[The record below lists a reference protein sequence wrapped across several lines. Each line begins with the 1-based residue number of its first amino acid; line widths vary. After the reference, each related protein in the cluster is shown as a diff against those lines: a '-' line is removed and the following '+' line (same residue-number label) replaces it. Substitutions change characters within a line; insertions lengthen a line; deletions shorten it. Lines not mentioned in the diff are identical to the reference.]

1 MSAYKVVKDPGFPMK
16 HTQITDLKNKT
27 KQVTDEVAEADVM
40 VIRNGETV
48 CYMVNPAHYEA
59 MVAAVMEAGVKAT
72 ETFLKN
78 YQERNGSL
86 TRLDAS
92 YNAAQRGEFA
102 SADQVAQV
110 FGSR

>member
-1 MSAYKVVKDPGFPMK
+1 MGYTVVKDPSFPMK
-16 HTQITDLKNKT
+16 HSQITELKNNT
-27 KQVTDEVAEADVM
+27 KKVTDEVAEADVM

-72 ETFLKN
+72 ETFLANHEKR
-78 YQERNGSL
+78 QGSL
-86 TRLDAS
+86 ARLDSS
-92 YNAAQRGEFA
+92 YNAALRGEFA
-102 SADQVAQV
+102 SDDEVSRV

>member
-1 MSAYKVVKDPGFPMK
+1 MSSYTVVKDPTFPMK
-16 HTQITDLKNKT
+16 HTQITELKNNT
-27 KQVTDEVAEADVM
+27 KKVTDEVTDADVM

-48 CYMVNPAHYEA
+48 CYMVNPVHYEA

-72 ETFLKN
+72 ETFIKN
-78 YQERNGSL
+78 YQERSGGL

-102 SADQVAQV
+102 SADAVAKV
-110 FGSR
+110 FGRR